1 MKIYL
6 GLGSNLGNK
15 RLNILRAIEMIN
27 EEIGT
32 VSVSSS
38 FFESNPWH
46 FSSDEMFI
54 NAVVEANTQLS
65 PEELLDACKDIEKKV
80 GRVKT
85 KENEYEDRLIDLD
98 ILFYGNQTVNTER
111 LTIPHETI
119 EERDFVIIPM
129 AEIAPDFVHPVLGKS
144 IKALADSLQISTIN
158 PDNR

>member
-38 FFESNPWH
+38 FFESKPWH

-65 PEELLDACKDIEKKV
+65 PEELLDACKDIEMKM

>member
-38 FFESNPWH
+38 FFESKPWH
-46 FSSDEMFI
+46 FSSDKMFI

-65 PEELLDACKDIEKKV
+65 PEELLDACKDIEKKM

>member
-38 FFESNPWH
+38 FFESKPWH

-65 PEELLDACKDIEKKV
+65 PEELLDACKDIEKKM

-144 IKALADSLQISTIN
+144 IKALADSLQISAIN

>member
-38 FFESNPWH
+38 FFESKPWH

-65 PEELLDACKDIEKKV
+65 PEELLDACKDIEKKM

-98 ILFYGNQTVNTER
+98 ILFYENQTVNTER

>member
-15 RLNILRAIEMIN
+15 RLNILHAIEMIN

-38 FFESNPWH
+38 FFESKPWH

-65 PEELLDACKDIEKKV
+65 PEELLDACKDIEKKM

>member
-1 MKIYL
+1 M
-6 GLGSNLGNK
+6 
-15 RLNILRAIEMIN
+15 
-27 EEIGT
+27 
-32 VSVSSS
+32 
-38 FFESNPWH
+38 
-46 FSSDEMFI
+46 
-54 NAVVEANTQLS
+54 VEANTQLS
-65 PEELLDACKDIEKKV
+65 PEELLDACKDIEKKM